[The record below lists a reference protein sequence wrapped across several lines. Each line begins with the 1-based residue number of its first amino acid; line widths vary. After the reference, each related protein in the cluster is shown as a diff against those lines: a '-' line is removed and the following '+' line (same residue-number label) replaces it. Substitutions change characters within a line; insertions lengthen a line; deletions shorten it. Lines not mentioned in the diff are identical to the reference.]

1 MLRQAAVTM
10 REATMVAA
18 AGPGRDRTEAELGGL
33 LRYWRTVRGK
43 SQFDV
48 ALDTGISQ
56 RHISF
61 IESGRSVPSRQS
73 LLDIANG
80 LEIPLRERN
89 VLLLAAGY
97 APIYAETPL
106 NAPQMRSIMN
116 ALQRVL
122 RQHEPFP
129 AVVLDRHW
137 NVIMTNEAAPAFFGR
152 FIDMKSRPKPR
163 NLLHLMFDPKGMRP
177 FIANWEAL
185 ARSLFG
191 RVYRESVGKVIDE
204 KTRELIAALLA
215 YPDVQA
221 DWNRPE
227 DFSAATNLPVIPVC
241 FLKNRLTLSY
251 FSLISTVGT
260 PQTISA
266 QELRIE
272 CMYPADEATE
282 IQHVQLM
289 KQRPRKSAAR

>member
-1 MLRQAAVTM
+1 MLRQAAVTVQ
-10 REATMVAA
+10 ETTMAA
-18 AGPGRDRTEAELGGL
+18 SSGPGRDQAEGELGGL
-33 LRYWRTVRGK
+33 LRYWRSVRGK

-73 LLDIANG
+73 LLDIATG

-106 NAPQMRSIMN
+106 DAPQMRSIMN

-129 AVVLDRHW
+129 AVVLDRYW
-137 NVIMTNEAAPAFFGR
+137 NVLMTNEAAPAFFGR

-177 FIANWEAL
+177 FIADWEAL

-191 RVYRESVGKVIDE
+191 RVHRESVGKVIDD
-204 KTRELIAALLA
+204 KTRELITDLLA
-215 YPDVQA
+215 YPEVQA
-221 DWNRPE
+221 DWNRSE
-227 DFSAATNLPVIPVC
+227 DFSAATNLPVIPVR
-241 FLKNRLTLSY
+241 FVKNKLALSY
-251 FSLISTVGT
+251 FSLITTVGT

-282 IQHVQLM
+282 IHHLQLM